1 MNVHLASKFK
11 RKFGGVKVKQAVKKY
26 VSKSLRRLGEL
37 KLNQLANTVAGTP
50 VAQASTNPNSNLIP
64 QITAGQAANQRIG
77 NKIAIK
83 EIVLQGQVNWP
94 TPESVGSVRFVIFVD
109 NDCTTGS
116 STGANWGAVFP
127 VVTAGNEHLALQ
139 GSATMQRFRILRDFW
154 IRPKNPVNMAVTTQ
168 GQQEFKK
175 RIRFKKGFLQ
185 KYTDN
190 TNNNVV
196 NRSIYYMVAGDL
208 AAGAGLQQP
217 SLRLEGHTKYKDI

>member
-1 MNVHLASKFK
+1 MPAGKMYLSSRASKN
-11 RKFGGVKVKQAVKKY
+11 VKKY
-26 VSKSLRRLGEL
+26 IKRSLNRLGEM
-37 KLNQLANTVAGTP
+37 KLNQLANTVAGTA

-77 NKIAIK
+77 NRIAIK
-83 EIVLQGQVNWP
+83 ELTLQGSVNWP
-94 TPESVGSVRFVIFVD
+94 TPESVGAVRFVIFVD

-127 VVTAGNEHLALQ
+127 AISAGNEFIALQ
-139 GSATMQRFRILRDFW
+139 SSATFQRFRILRDFW
-154 IRPKNPVNMAVTTQ
+154 IRPKNLTNGAATAQ

-175 RIRFKKGFLQ
+175 KIRFKKGFLQ

-217 SLRLEGHTKYKDI
+217 SIRVEGHMKYKDI